1 MDILLAQ
8 AKPYALPTSRRVGV
22 IVHDGTT
29 DLRLWPGPGP
39 DRDLLEHYG
48 PDLSRVLD
56 AERTRAGGAVPVG
69 TLIRLHPGRLHC
81 DFLLWI
87 ATRGPEQKGYQ
98 AQAPDREVIAAAI
111 RTAIDFASERNVI
124 RIAVGALGAGPSAV
138 DDTERL
144 AIVARTIAVHS
155 EDRSTRGLPSQIE
168 EAIVCDERL
177 SVVTAARRMV
187 GSLAKAPP
195 PEKPLPGAA
204 PAKAPKMAKTPREVA
219 DAKKRVGTTRG
230 KPRLD
235 EMAVARARA
244 SAKPWDRSVRY
255 GLGSWFV
262 HVKFGAGRVEELTAD
277 GFIVCLFEDGEI
289 RKLIH
294 NRPA

>member
-29 DLRLWPGPGP
+29 DLRLWPGPGA
-39 DRDLLEHYG
+39 DRDLTEQYG
-48 PDLSRVLD
+48 PELTRVLD
-56 AERTRAGGAVPVG
+56 AERTRAGGSVPIG

-98 AQAPDREVIAAAI
+98 APAPDRETIAAAV

-124 RIAVGALGAGPSAV
+124 RIAVGALDTGPSAV

-144 AIVARTIAVHS
+144 AIVARTVAVHA

-168 EAIVCDERL
+168 EVIVCDERL

-195 PEKPLPGAA
+195 PEKPLPGVPAPKAPRAA
-204 PAKAPKMAKTPREVA
+204 PAG
-219 DAKKRVGTTRG
+219 KKKVGSTRG

-244 SAKPWDRSVRY
+244 SAKPWDRAVRY

-262 HVKFGAGRVEELTAD
+262 HVKFGAGRVEELTPD

-294 NRPA
+294 DRPA